1 MLVFRNKYLEVIW
14 KSGKTILIYLS
25 SHGRMDNPGVSAK
38 YCTYLGIDEQTEEI
52 VAMEIVDK
60 REVDLKSTSMEK
72 EGFIR
77 SMKSLE
83 NANIRA
89 KKVAT
94 DAHAQITKLVS
105 KLDTRTYICVCVC
118 VFFLSEYLFRDVIY

>member
-1 MLVFRNKYLEVIW
+1 
-14 KSGKTILIYLS
+14 
-25 SHGRMDNPGVSAK
+25 MDNPGVSAK

-52 VAMEIVDK
+52 VAMGIVDK
-60 REVDLKSTSMEK
+60 REVDLKSTSIKK

-94 DAHAQITKLVS
+94 DAHAQVTKLAS
-105 KLDTRTYICVCVC
+105 KLDTRTYV
-118 VFFLSEYLFRDVIY
+118 S